1 MNTRAGADFFSGSPL
16 IIKKITISLSNMRHK
31 RRLGTKSNSDIIF
44 EIFVIIFGELIRV
57 RNLNEVEARIEPGS
71 NP

>member
-1 MNTRAGADFFSGSPL
+1 MG
-16 IIKKITISLSNMRHK
+16 LSNMRHK
-31 RRLGTKSNSDIIF
+31 ERVGTRSISDIIF
-44 EIFVIIFGELIRV
+44 VIFVIIFGELIRV